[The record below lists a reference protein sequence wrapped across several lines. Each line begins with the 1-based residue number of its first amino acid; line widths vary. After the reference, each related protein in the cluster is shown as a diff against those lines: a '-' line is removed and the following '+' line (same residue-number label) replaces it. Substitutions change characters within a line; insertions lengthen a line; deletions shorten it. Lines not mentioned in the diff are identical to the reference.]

1 MSVCHALPTMR
12 GEAGIKSGWNRNAK
26 VGTNLGFQKAASGF
40 LERGMSPDYENTQGE
55 TFEI

>member
-1 MSVCHALPTMR
+1 MR